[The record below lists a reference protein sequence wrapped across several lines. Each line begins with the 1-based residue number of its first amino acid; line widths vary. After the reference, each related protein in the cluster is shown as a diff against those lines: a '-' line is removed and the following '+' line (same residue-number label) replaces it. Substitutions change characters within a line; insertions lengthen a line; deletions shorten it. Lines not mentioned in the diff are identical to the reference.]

1 MRVKKAASEISVN
14 FVVFV
19 SFVDYTDPI
28 SERRK
33 RDEFTRKEPQ

>member
-1 MRVKKAASEISVN
+1 MIFRKAALETSEN

-19 SFVDYTDPI
+19 SFVDYTDSI